1 MTGLL
6 LKQLGIAAA
15 IVLVFLFLRKTFAR
29 YLFILI
35 LKLSRRSP
43 TELDTGFLKAFHKP
57 LTTFIVVLGVYM
69 ASLYLPL
76 APAVDAFILQIFRA
90 LIIIFIAW
98 GLYNFISSAVLMLE
112 LSSKFNI
119 QVDPILIPFLTKLFQ
134 FIIIALSIT
143 IIAQE
148 WGYDVNGFIA
158 GLGLGG
164 LAIALAAKDT
174 VANIFG
180 GFVIIT
186 DKPFS
191 VGDWIETSEVE
202 GTVEELSFRSTR
214 IRTFAHALV
223 TVPNSVLANQAITNW
238 TRMGKRRV
246 SFHLGVTYTTPRV
259 KLQRCVEGIQTLLE
273 QHDGVHKDLIFVK
286 FDVFGASSL
295 DIFIYFF
302 TITTKWGEFMAVKED
317 INLKIMKI
325 LEDEGVSVA
334 FPSRSLYFETPLPAA
349 TQTEETGS

>member
-1 MTGLL
+1 MTELL
-6 LKQLGIAAA
+6 SKQLGNAAA
-15 IVLVFLFLRKTFAR
+15 IVLVFLILRKIFVR
-29 YLFILI
+29 YLFNLI

-43 TELDTGFLKAFHKP
+43 TKLDTSFLTAFQKP
-57 LTTFIVVLGVYM
+57 LTTFIVVLGVYV
-69 ASLYLPL
+69 ASVYLPL
-76 APAVDAFILQIFRA
+76 APAVDAFILQVFRA

-98 GLYNFISSAVLMLE
+98 GLYNLISSAVLMQE

-143 IIAQE
+143 IVAQE

-191 VGDWIETSEVE
+191 VGDWIETSGVE

-214 IRTFAHALV
+214 IRAFANALV

-238 TRMGKRRV
+238 TRMGKRQV
-246 SFHLGVTYTTPRV
+246 FFHLGVTYTTPRV
-259 KLQRCVEGIQTLLE
+259 KLQRCVDRIQNLLV
-273 QHDGVHKDLIFVK
+273 QHDGVHKDLILVK
-286 FDVFGASSL
+286 FDTFGASSL

-317 INLKIMKI
+317 INFKIMKI
-325 LEDEGVSVA
+325 LEEESVSVA

-349 TQTEETGS
+349 TPTEETSS